1 MKFVN
6 VEWIKG
12 HIRDSRGSI
21 AVSVLVV
28 GVLVAAAILVANF
41 FLTNSLHTA
50 RFAAAQSTATTTVLV
65 LNTPP
70 NWTVDAQ
77 EASES
82 STSTPTNVGS
92 AVSWV
97 GTASDPNSDSYYLL
111 ICKTSST
118 PTGGAGGAAPTCGG
132 GAGNQWTV
140 SAKTTSTVQATA
152 SYTALQSDPQINPWF
167 AWICDANAGGGQC
180 NATFKQ
186 GTGSTASPW
195 VANHRPGFSS
205 FTNDSPTNPGGIVTW
220 TSVASDTDNF
230 TGATDTIALYVCKA
244 NDFSSGA
251 CGAGG
256 TYCSSTL
263 TLANPSCS
271 STLPIPDQDKGYSS
285 YGYVIDNHNLAA
297 SGGAEGTNATYTVN
311 NIAPTIASSSI
322 SLLNSNGSSTPLA
335 LTVPG
340 GITSG
345 FQVKFT
351 ASDNN
356 SCLNAGGGNEIAS
369 AALNVYRSGITQANC
384 QTSGNYNPDN
394 CYPAAIGTS
403 TWNYSCSQ
411 DAGSCS
417 GSSTISATWTCTFP
431 LWYVADPTDGSLASD
446 TQFFAENWLT
456 SVRITDDNGATSS
469 LTEAASGNEVSSFLA
484 AQLGTASIDFGA
496 LSPGTGNPTLATS
509 TVFLATGNVGLDQT
523 LYGKDL
529 CPNYPS
535 CPVSTTSTIPVGQI
549 QYASSSVAYG
559 SGIALL
565 VNPGALFPIHI
576 LKSTATSTQAS
587 GTTFWGIAVPS
598 TIQLS
603 GAYTGQNTF
612 VGVKSPAQFW

>member
-6 VEWIKG
+6 VRWIKA
-12 HIRDSRGSI
+12 HIRDSHGSI

-28 GVLVAAAILVANF
+28 GVLVAATILAANF
-41 FLTNSLHTA
+41 FFTNALHTA
-50 RFAAAQSTATTTVLV
+50 RFASAQSTATTTVLV

-97 GTASDPNSDSYYLL
+97 GTATDPNGDGYYLL

-118 PTGGAGGAAPTCGG
+118 PTGGAAGVAPTCGG
-132 GAGNQWTV
+132 GAGNQWAV
-140 SAKTTSTVQATA
+140 STSTASASQATA
-152 SYTALQSDPQINPWF
+152 SYTALQTDPQSNPWF
-167 AWICDANAGGGQC
+167 GWICDANAGGGQC

-186 GTGSTASPW
+186 GTGNTASPFI
-195 VANHRPGFSS
+195 VNHRPGFSS

-220 TSVASDTDNF
+220 NSVASDTDNF
-230 TGATDTIALYVCKA
+230 SGATDTIKLFVCKA
-244 NDFSSGA
+244 NDFTGTV
-251 CGAGG
+251 CGAAG

-263 TLANPSCS
+263 SVSNPSCS

-285 YGYVIDNHNLAA
+285 FGYVLDLRNLAA
-297 SGGAEGTNATYTVN
+297 SGGAQGTNATYTVN
-311 NIAPTIASSSI
+311 NTAPSIASSSI
-322 SLLNSNGSSTPLA
+322 SLLNTNGSSTPLT

-340 GITSG
+340 GITTG

-356 SCLNAGGGNEIAS
+356 SCLNAAGGNEIAS
-369 AALNVYRSGITQANC
+369 AIVNVYRSGITQASC
-384 QTSGNYNPDN
+384 QTSGNYNPNN

-403 TWNYSCSQ
+403 TWAYSCSQ
-411 DAGSCS
+411 DGGSCS
-417 GSSTISATWTCTFP
+417 GSSSISSAWTCTFP
-431 LWYVADPTDGSLASD
+431 LWYVTDPTDGTLASD
-446 TQFFAENWLT
+446 TQFFSQNWLP
-456 SVRITDDNGATSS
+456 SIRITDDNNATSS
-469 LTEAASGNEVSSFLA
+469 LTEAASGNEVASFLA
-484 AQLGTASIDFGA
+484 AQLGTVSIDFGA

-509 TVFLATGNVGLDQT
+509 TVFSSTGNVGLNQT
-523 LYGKDL
+523 LYGTDL

-549 QYASSSVAYG
+549 QYATSGVAYG

-587 GTTFWGIAVPS
+587 GTTFWGISVPS

-603 GAYTGQNTF
+603 GSYTGQNTF
-612 VGVKSPAQFW
+612 VGVKSAAQFW